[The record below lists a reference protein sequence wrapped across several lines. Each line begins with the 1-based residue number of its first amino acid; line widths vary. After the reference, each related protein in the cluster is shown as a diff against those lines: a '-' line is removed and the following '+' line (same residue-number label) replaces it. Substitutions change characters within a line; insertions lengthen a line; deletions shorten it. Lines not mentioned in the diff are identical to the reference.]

1 MQRNADLRIN
11 ASVEGV
17 QGAAANLKD
26 KILQNEQD
34 QIQEAY
40 KAYVDSVRAAYGDG
54 TEQEVQSRAKS
65 LYAQMNGGKHLY
77 KICEIILTAHSH
89 RACYKP

>member
-1 MQRNADLRIN
+1 MDKFVLPK
-11 ASVEGV
+11 VKECKKY
-17 QGAAANLKD
+17 LKD

-54 TEQEVQSRAKS
+54 TEQEVQSR
-65 LYAQMNGGKHLY
+65 
-77 KICEIILTAHSH
+77 
-89 RACYKP
+89 